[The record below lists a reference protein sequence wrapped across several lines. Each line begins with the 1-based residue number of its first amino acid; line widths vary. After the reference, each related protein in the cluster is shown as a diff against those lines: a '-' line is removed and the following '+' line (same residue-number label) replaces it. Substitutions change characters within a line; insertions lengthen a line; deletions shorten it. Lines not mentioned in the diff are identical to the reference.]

1 MEQTFSDMSV
11 QMAVER
17 AGASELVMMVAK
29 DVHDVL
35 RPNEFVLEFADTTS
49 PGFHSALAVTNYRIL
64 IGVGPGQLQE
74 IAVDSVTRVDAVR
87 APEVTLLVR
96 VYNADVTVYGLGDRG
111 TFVAFSTRLL
121 DFCRRMLLGLLMRTL
136 KIPLL
141 ICITNGLT
149 FNVSSTKTR
158 MFLMRK
164 EISASP
170 GWWPISAGGK
180 RSRDDEKRL
189 HTWIIHPTAGETE
202 WDPGINC
209 RRMIRHRNPFMDLT
223 HCQTRRSAAQ
233 KRLDAILIQ

>member
-96 VYNADVTVYGLGDRG
+96 VYNADVSQNAARPAHADPENSIADMYNEWIDVQ
-111 TFVAFSTRLL
+111 RLL
-121 DFCRRMLLGLLMRTL
+121 HENPD
-136 KIPLL
+136 
-141 ICITNGLT
+141 
-149 FNVSSTKTR
+149 VSDEEGNQRLAGMVANKR
-158 MFLMRK
+158 
-164 EISASP
+164 
-170 GWWPISAGGK
+170 WW
-180 RSRDDEKRL
+180 
-189 HTWIIHPTAGETE
+189 
-202 WDPGINC
+202 
-209 RRMIRHRNPFMDLT
+209 
-223 HCQTRRSAAQ
+223 
-233 KRLDAILIQ
+233 

>member
-96 VYNADVTVYGLGDRG
+96 VYN
-111 TFVAFSTRLL
+111 
-121 DFCRRMLLGLLMRTL
+121 LLMRTL

-180 RSRDDEKRL
+180 GSRDDEKRL

-202 WDPGINC
+202 WDPEINC

-223 HCQTRRSAAQ
+223 HCQTRRSEVQ
-233 KRLDAILIQ
+233 RRLVAISIR